1 MEFIFKLKE
10 WVALKRAFVGL
21 FKVIKRVYFLAA
33 FSVFLGSRTAWML
46 GSTPP

>member
-1 MEFIFKLKE
+1 MEFIFKMMQ
-10 WVALKRAFVGL
+10 WVALKRAFVG
-21 FKVIKRVYFLAA
+21 FIRWIDQIYFLAA